1 MPEVTTGQD
10 GSFAD
15 TAVAE
20 EAAKVELARAELYD
34 EATGGQP
41 PGGELILG
49 KYQSVDDLAQAYQS
63 LQAEYSRL
71 KNGQPAADD
80 QAGDQPAEPD
90 APDDDD
96 DEDEDETPEPQ
107 GGLTR
112 EQAEQIRQN
121 VLAQAGGERQ
131 YQRLATWAAANL
143 EPERLDAFNTALAQG
158 NEPVITS
165 LLKGLQYD
173 FMMSNGYEPRLSGG
187 RAPSSEI
194 KGFSSEAQVV
204 EAMNDPRYSGSN
216 PDPAYIKEVERRIA
230 VSNVFQSR

>member
-15 TAVAE
+15 TAAAE
-20 EAAKVELARAELYD
+20 EAAKVEVARAELYD
-34 EATGGQP
+34 EATGGET

-63 LQAEYSRL
+63 LQAEYTRL
-71 KNGQPAADD
+71 KGGQGQPEE
-80 QAGDQPAEPD
+80 QPAESE
-90 APDDDD
+90 ATAD
-96 DEDEDETPEPQ
+96 DEEDEEEAPEPQ
-107 GGLTR
+107 SNISR
-112 EQAEQIRQN
+112 EQAESIRQN
-121 VLAQAGGERQ
+121 VLQQAGGEKQ
-131 YQRLATWAAANL
+131 YQRLATWAANNL

-158 NEPVITS
+158 NEPVILS

-187 RAPSSEI
+187 RAPSNEI

-204 EAMNDPRYSGSN
+204 EAMNDPRYSGPN

>member
-15 TAVAE
+15 TAVVE
-20 EAAKVELARAELYD
+20 EAAKVESARAELYD
-34 EATGGQP
+34 EATGGEDQ
-41 PGGELILG
+41 GGELILG

-63 LQAEYSRL
+63 LQAEYSRV
-71 KNGQPAADD
+71 KNGQAPAEEPSAESQAED
-80 QAGDQPAEPD
+80 QAEDDEEE
-90 APDDDD
+90 DDDLD
-96 DEDEDETPEPQ
+96 LQ
-107 GGLTR
+107 SNITR
-112 EQAEQIRQN
+112 EQAEAIREN
-121 VLAQAGGERQ
+121 VLRQVGGEKQ
-131 YQRLATWAAANL
+131 YQRLATWAANNL
-143 EPERLDAFNTALAQG
+143 EEGRLEAFNAALAQG
-158 NEPVITS
+158 SEPVILS

-187 RAPSSEI
+187 RAPSSEV

-204 EAMNDPRYSGSN
+204 EAMNDPRYSGPN

>member
-15 TAVAE
+15 SAVVE
-20 EAAKVELARAELYD
+20 EAAKVETARAELYD
-34 EATGGQP
+34 EATGGESQ
-41 PGGELILG
+41 GGELILG

-63 LQAEYSRL
+63 LQAEYSRV
-71 KNGQPAADD
+71 KNGQAPAEEAPAESQAAD
-80 QAGDQPAEPD
+80 QG
-90 APDDDD
+90 DD
-96 DEDEDETPEPQ
+96 DEDEGDSPEPESDI
-107 GGLTR
+107 TR
-112 EQAEQIRQN
+112 EQAEAIREN
-121 VLAQAGGERQ
+121 VLRQVGGEKQ
-131 YQRLATWAAANL
+131 YQRLATWAANNL
-143 EPERLDAFNTALAQG
+143 EEGRLEAFNVALAQG
-158 NEPVITS
+158 SEPVILS

-187 RAPSSEI
+187 RAPSNEV

-204 EAMNDPRYSGSN
+204 EAMNDPRYSGPN

>member
-15 TAVAE
+15 SAVVE
-20 EAAKVELARAELYD
+20 ETAKVESARAELYD
-34 EATGGQP
+34 EATGGEDQ
-41 PGGELILG
+41 GGELILG

-63 LQAEYSRL
+63 LQAEYSRV
-71 KNGQPAADD
+71 KNGQA
-80 QAGDQPAEPD
+80 PAEEPPTESQAED
-90 APDDDD
+90 QDDD
-96 DEDEDETPEPQ
+96 DEEDEDGPEPQ
-107 GGLTR
+107 ADITR
-112 EQAEQIRQN
+112 EQAEAIREN
-121 VLAQAGGERQ
+121 VLRQVGGEKQ
-131 YQRLATWAAANL
+131 YQRLATWAANNL
-143 EPERLDAFNTALAQG
+143 EEGRLEAFNAALAQG
-158 NEPVITS
+158 SEPVILS

-187 RAPSSEI
+187 RAPSSEV

-204 EAMNDPRYSGSN
+204 EAMNDPRYSGPN

>member
-15 TAVAE
+15 SAVVE
-20 EAAKVELARAELYD
+20 EAAKVESARAELYD
-34 EATGGQP
+34 EATGGESQ
-41 PGGELILG
+41 GGELILG

-63 LQAEYSRL
+63 LQAEYSRM
-71 KNGQPAADD
+71 KNGQVPTEEP
-80 QAGDQPAEPD
+80 PAESQAID
-90 APDDDD
+90 QGDVGEEEEGDG
-96 DEDEDETPEPQ
+96 PEPQ
-107 GGLTR
+107 SNITQ
-112 EQAEQIRQN
+112 EQAEAIREN
-121 VLAQAGGERQ
+121 VLRQVGGENQ
-131 YQRLATWAAANL
+131 YKRLATWAANNL
-143 EPERLDAFNTALAQG
+143 EEGRLEAFNAALAQG
-158 NEPVITS
+158 SEPVILS

-187 RAPSSEI
+187 RAPSSEV

-204 EAMNDPRYSGSN
+204 EAMNDPRYSGPN